1 VYYIAGADPGFQ
13 FRGRGGALKKLRLAE
28 GVAKFFGVF
37 RVENH
42 DFTPKNHIFSNC
54 GGRREIF
61 EVFRVK
67 NHDFTPKNH
76 IFSNIRGGAPP
87 TPPPGSAPALGVRS
101 YGLGYRCLSLRSDSF
116 QNYRDYRT

>member
-1 VYYIAGADPGFQ
+1 MYYIAGADSGFQ
-13 FRGRGGALKKLRLAE
+13 VRGRGARALKNLRRAE
-28 GVAKFFGVF
+28 GGAKFFGVF

-76 IFSNIRGGAPP
+76 IFSNIRGGY
-87 TPPPGSAPALGVRS
+87 PPPGSAPALGVRS